1 MSMMIQTAELMVP
14 RSALSMAEKACLLM
28 VAEGMPV
35 PTISSAL
42 EMPPFEV
49 EGMLSLVE
57 DKLGASNRLH
67 AVSIAMRQGHIG
79 F

>member
-1 MSMMIQTAELMVP
+1 MSMMIEMAGLVVP
-14 RSALSMAEKACLLM
+14 RTALSMSEKTCLLM

-35 PTISSAL
+35 PAISSVLA
-42 EMPPFEV
+42 MPQFEV